1 MRQRF
6 LAMENLNV
14 IVIDWHAGAHK
25 FYPEAVANTRV
36 VGAVVAKFIQTV
48 QDNFQADPHQFHVI
62 GHSLGSHV
70 AGYIGKRTDN
80 LGRIT
85 GLDPAGPLF
94 EDTDVDVRLD
104 PSDAIFV
111 DCIHSDGLPIYDL
124 GTPHAWG
131 DIDFYPNGA
140 SDQPGCPKPV
150 SDVSC
155 SHHRAI
161 SYFLETLQQ
170 NQTCQFQAYPCS
182 TFKDYLKGSCTSCG
196 DGPCPVLGYRSID
209 SHRKGKY
216 YLKTN
221 SQSPFCM
228 KRK

>member
-1 MRQRF
+1 F
-6 LAMENLNV
+6 
-14 IVIDWHAGAHK
+14 
-25 FYPEAVANTRV
+25 V
-36 VGAVVAKFIQTV
+36 V
-48 QDNFQADPHQFHVI
+48 
-62 GHSLGSHV
+62 S
-70 AGYIGKRTDN
+70 
-80 LGRIT
+80 
-85 GLDPAGPLF
+85 GLDPAGLLF

-124 GTPHAWG
+124 GKRLELIGQTEIIQNPFL
-131 DIDFYPNGA
+131 IFLEL
-140 SDQPGCPKPV
+140 S

-196 DGPCPVLGYRSID
+196 DGPCPILGYRSID